1 MNKERKPAATI
12 EDKLAKVAP
21 DKMNKNQVI
30 LELDSKEYKKLVKDG
45 KISISS

>member
-12 EDKLAKVAP
+12 DKLAKVAP